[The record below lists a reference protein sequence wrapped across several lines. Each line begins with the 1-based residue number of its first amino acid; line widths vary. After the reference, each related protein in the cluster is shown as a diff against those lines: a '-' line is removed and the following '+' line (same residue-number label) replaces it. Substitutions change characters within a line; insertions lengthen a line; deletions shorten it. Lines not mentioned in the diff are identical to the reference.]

1 MSIVNSNDNSPQFS
15 KPFYSFSIKEG
26 SYIGVDQPVGKV
38 TATDLDYDGKSPY
51 GQVYYSL
58 SNNTSKFY
66 CLQGGRRERWREGGR
81 ERGREGERE
90 RGREGGEE
98 RGREGEGEG
107 RVGNEN
113 RKAQKRNENAPQEG
127 RKWKE

>member
-1 MSIVNSNDNSPQFS
+1 MAKVLMVRCTTVFPITPVSFIVF
-15 KPFYSFSIKEG
+15 KEG
-26 SYIGVDQPVGKV
+26 E
-38 TATDLDYDGKSPY
+38 
-51 GQVYYSL
+51 
-58 SNNTSKFY
+58 
-66 CLQGGRRERWREGGR
+66 ERDGGR
-81 ERGREGERE
+81 EGGREGERE

>member
-1 MSIVNSNDNSPQFS
+1 MAKVLMVRCTTVFPITPVSFIVF
-15 KPFYSFSIKEG
+15 KEG
-26 SYIGVDQPVGKV
+26 EER
-38 TATDLDYDGKSPY
+38 DG
-51 GQVYYSL
+51 G
-58 SNNTSKFY
+58 
-66 CLQGGRRERWREGGR
+66 
-81 ERGREGERE
+81 GREGERE